1 MLGLFIEASAYSKN
15 VFTLLLTGV
24 ENHLKLSIS

>member
-1 MLGLFIEASAYSKN
+1 MLGLFIEASAYGRN
-15 VFTLLLTGV
+15 VLLLTGV